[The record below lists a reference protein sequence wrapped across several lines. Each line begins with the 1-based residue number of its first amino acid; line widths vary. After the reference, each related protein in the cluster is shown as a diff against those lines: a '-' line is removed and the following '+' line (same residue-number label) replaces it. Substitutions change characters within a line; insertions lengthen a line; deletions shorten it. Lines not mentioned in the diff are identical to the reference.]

1 MLADVRADAKKP
13 KAEQGKGILENV
25 RGLEEKATAT
35 KEGAELLKIQRDISK
50 QRLKDASA
58 PLEKQKQ
65 EASDAAAALVTQ
77 SALADATAAA
87 FGDSDAER
95 RSEAANA
102 ALKETERQIEVE
114 TARVKKHEKELKD
127 AADASVDAA
136 LALEAVKKNS
146 AAAIAKAETDIQ
158 AAAKEKLQ
166 EQLDDANDKAE
177 KNAIKSAE
185 RQFEEDV
192 KNIKALKLSAAEEN
206 EMVSDAAKIG
216 RLKIE
221 RAEDAIAKKEQ
232 AKQDKEEARLNK
244 YEDMQQRIDADAG
257 KATKSKEDDIMAAY
271 NKRAEEINRLE
282 GDKDAD
288 KLAREKL
295 HASNL
300 ATFTSNMDKEQAA
313 QNDKL
318 AVKRI
323 DAELQANADQQDAL
337 QERMQNAGN
346 AAGPSAAMVSGTQA
360 AESAINRALS
370 GSQSV
375 EGTMKAQLKELEKV
389 NKNLENQKRNIV
401 ASIT

>member
-1 MLADVRADAKKP
+1 
-13 KAEQGKGILENV
+13 
-25 RGLEEKATAT
+25 
-35 KEGAELLKIQRDISK
+35 
-50 QRLKDASA
+50 
-58 PLEKQKQ
+58 
-65 EASDAAAALVTQ
+65 
-77 SALADATAAA
+77 
-87 FGDSDAER
+87 
-95 RSEAANA
+95 
-102 ALKETERQIEVE
+102 
-114 TARVKKHEKELKD
+114 
-127 AADASVDAA
+127 
-136 LALEAVKKNS
+136 
-146 AAAIAKAETDIQ
+146 
-158 AAAKEKLQ
+158 
-166 EQLDDANDKAE
+166 
-177 KNAIKSAE
+177 
-185 RQFEEDV
+185 
-192 KNIKALKLSAAEEN
+192 
-206 EMVSDAAKIG
+206 MVSDAAKIG